1 MLFFPIAIHLS
12 IYLRLGQYLTKYT
25 PKTAGKFAFNAVL
38 DKQVLSPQ
46 PFIITVSEVVPS
58 VTVLT
63 KLPSEVIGFFLPF
76 DPPAVLL
83 SVSF

>member
-1 MLFFPIAIHLS
+1 
-12 IYLRLGQYLTKYT
+12 LTKYT

-63 KLPSEVIGFFLPF
+63 KLPSEVIGFFFPSI
-76 DPPAVLL
+76 LL
-83 SVSF
+83 LFYLVFPSRS